1 VNAPFRIESLD
12 GPADL
17 DGVQAVDRESFPSPW
32 TRAMYEQELLNA
44 GTAFII
50 VARTAGAPVAGYC
63 SYRLVAGEIQINNVA
78 VRPEHRRLGMG
89 RALVEAAVAHGR
101 REGARM
107 AVLEVRRS
115 NVGAQALYFRL
126 GFRQV
131 GQRPRYYE
139 HPEEDALVLAADVR
153 NLGQDPA
160 A

>member
-1 VNAPFRIESLD
+1 VNGPFRIESLD

-44 GTAFII
+44 GTSFII

>member
-1 VNAPFRIESLD
+1 MNESFRIEGLD

-32 TRAMYEQELLNA
+32 TRAMYEEELRNP
-44 GTAFII
+44 GVAFII
-50 VARTAGAPVAGYC
+50 VARAAGTPVAGYC
-63 SYRLVAGEIQINNVA
+63 SYRLVADEIQINNVA
-78 VRPEHRRLGMG
+78 VRPAHRRLGLG

-101 REGARM
+101 RGGART
-107 AVLEVRRS
+107 AILDVRRS
-115 NVGAQALYFRL
+115 NVSARRLYIRL
-126 GFRQV
+126 GFREI

>member
-1 VNAPFRIESLD
+1 MNGPFRIESLD

-32 TRAMYEQELLNA
+32 TRVMYEQELLNA

>member
-1 VNAPFRIESLD
+1 MNEPFRIEALD

-50 VARTAGAPVAGYC
+50 VARMAGAPVAGYC

-126 GFRQV
+126 GFRQI

-139 HPEEDALVLAADVR
+139 HPEEDALVFAADVR

>member
-1 VNAPFRIESLD
+1 VNDPFRIEALD
-12 GPADL
+12 GPSDL

-32 TRAMYEQELLNA
+32 TRAMYQEELLNT
-44 GTAFII
+44 GVAFII
-50 VARTAGAPVAGYC
+50 VVRTAGTAVAGYC
-63 SYRLVAGEIQINNVA
+63 SYRLVADELQINNVA
-78 VRPEHRRLGMG
+78 VRPEYRRLGMG

-101 REGARM
+101 RGGART

-115 NVGAQALYFRL
+115 NTGAQALYLRL

-139 HPEEDALVLAADVR
+139 HAEEDALIFAADVR
-153 NLGQDPA
+153 KLGQDPA

>member
-1 VNAPFRIESLD
+1 MTGTFRIEALD

-32 TRAMYEQELLNA
+32 TRAMYDHELLNA
-44 GTAFII
+44 GIAFII
-50 VARTAGAPVAGYC
+50 VARTDQAAIAGYC
-63 SYRLVAGEIQINNVA
+63 SYRIVADELQINNVA
-78 VRPEHRRLGMG
+78 VRPGHRRLGLG
-89 RALVEAAVAHGR
+89 RALVRAAVAHGR
-101 REGARM
+101 RKGARI

-115 NVGAQALYFRL
+115 NAGAQRLYTGL
-126 GFRQV
+126 GFREI

-139 HPEEDALVLAADVR
+139 HPQEDALVFAADVR

>member
-1 VNAPFRIESLD
+1 MNERFRIEALD

-32 TRAMYEQELLNA
+32 TRAMYEAELRNT
-44 GTAFII
+44 GNAFII
-50 VARTAGAPVAGYC
+50 VARTADTPVAGYC
-63 SYRLVAGEIQINNVA
+63 SYRLVADELQINNVA
-78 VRPEHRRLGMG
+78 VRTGHRRLGLG
-89 RALVEAAVAHGR
+89 RALVQAALAHGR
-101 REGARM
+101 RGGARI
-107 AVLEVRRS
+107 AVLDVRRS
-115 NVGAQALYFRL
+115 NAAAQRLYSRM

-131 GQRPRYYE
+131 GERARYYE